1 MKNYVYEVEVEDFDD
16 LEYCGCEHSTRIKR
30 YGLYSSLDAG
40 ILAVEDK
47 EGPVIRD
54 VLGGEDW
61 MLSHVSL
68 YADQKEGGSS
78 GASFT
83 VHDPREPGSKL
94 LFIIR
99 VQRVEVQD
107 V

>member
-47 EGPVIRD
+47 EGPIIKDLLR
-54 VLGGEDW
+54 GEDFTDPCFVDAQ
-61 MLSHVSL
+61 LRHQGNLIGTETQTAVS
-68 YADQKEGGSS
+68 GGHHFFPSVCFAQRS
-78 GASFT
+78 RASA
-83 VHDPREPGSKL
+83 
-94 LFIIR
+94 
-99 VQRVEVQD
+99 
-107 V
+107 